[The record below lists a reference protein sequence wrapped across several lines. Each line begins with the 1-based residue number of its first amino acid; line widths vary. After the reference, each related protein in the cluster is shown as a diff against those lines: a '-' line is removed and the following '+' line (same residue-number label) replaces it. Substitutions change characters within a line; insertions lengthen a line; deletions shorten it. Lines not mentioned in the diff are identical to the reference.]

1 MSPKAAEDVE
11 EPANAGSEKAPGEED
26 AQDVGSEAG
35 SGSYVDIIE
44 DAEEDGYDL
53 LDEVFQMKRH
63 KSQKEEAA
71 AAAKLE
77 ESKDSSQFEIIDT
90 SVSKD
95 LLQAKKPEEK
105 KQE

>member
-1 MSPKAAEDVE
+1 MPAEEVLSPAK
-11 EPANAGSEKAPGEED
+11 AGSEKAPGEEVV
-26 AQDVGSEAG
+26 QDVGSEAG
-35 SGSYVDIIE
+35 SGSEVDIIE

-71 AAAKLE
+71 KLE

-95 LLQAKKPEEK
+95 LL
-105 KQE
+105 